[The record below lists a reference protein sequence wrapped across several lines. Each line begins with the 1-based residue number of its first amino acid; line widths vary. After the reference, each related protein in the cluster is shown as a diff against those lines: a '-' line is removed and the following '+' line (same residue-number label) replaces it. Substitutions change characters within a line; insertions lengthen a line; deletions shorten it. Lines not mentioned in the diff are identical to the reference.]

1 MSQARPDFA
10 ELLPV
15 ATAAADLAAERL
27 RSAQPGL
34 VMAKG
39 DRDMV
44 TEVDLAI
51 ERSVRAFLADRTP
64 AIACL
69 AEEEGTS
76 GEPAGLTWV
85 LDPIDGTA
93 NFVHGSPLCGVSLGL
108 LRRGRPV
115 LGVIDLPLLGER
127 YTAVEGGGAYADG
140 EPIRAS
146 TTTDLAEAIVCQGD
160 YAVGH
165 QAARRNHLRLAVTR
179 RLSERVQRVR
189 MHGSAAI
196 DLAWL
201 ARGRTDAMITL
212 SNKPWDM
219 AAGVAIAREAG
230 ARVVDKDGAEHGRRS
245 SATIGA
251 SPALI
256 REILALVNAAEA
268 DVATATSPSP
278 RPKPRRT

>member
-1 MSQARPDFA
+1 MTPFA

-15 ATAAADLAAERL
+15 ACEAADLAAELL
-27 RSAQPGL
+27 RSHQPGL

-51 ERSVRAFLADRTP
+51 ERAVRGFLADRTP

-69 AEEEGTS
+69 AEEEGTTGGS
-76 GEPAGLTWV
+76 TALSWV

-108 LRRGRPV
+108 THRGRPV
-115 LGVIDLPLLGER
+115 IGVIDLPLLGTR
-127 YTAVEGGGAYADG
+127 YTGLTGGGAFVNDQ
-140 EPIRAS
+140 PIRAS
-146 TTTDLAEAIVCQGD
+146 STTSLSDAMVCIGD

-165 QAARRNHLRLAVTR
+165 QAARRNRLRLALTR
-179 RLSERVQRVR
+179 RLTEQAQRVR
-189 MHGSAAI
+189 MHGSAAL

-201 ARGRTDAMITL
+201 AHGRTDATITL

-219 AAGVAIAREAG
+219 G
-230 ARVVDKDGAEHGRRS
+230 
-245 SATIGA
+245 
-251 SPALI
+251 
-256 REILALVNAAEA
+256 LAW
-268 DVATATSPSP
+268 
-278 RPKPRRT
+278 